1 MSNEKPI
8 KDMTDDELSEAEP
21 IAFPKAVER
30 LTDEKL
36 SDEVAVVLKYS
47 GRSLPNGLHSADCE
61 LLAELKRRFDAML
74 TSRSTDDEELLAEFD
89 EVLIESY
96 PDHTVE
102 VLGKVR
108 DRLFDLTV
116 VAEATK
122 NDFAERLRSML
133 SYPDNLSGSDQAT
146 LEELLVFIA
155 PSAKSL

>member
-21 IAFPKAVER
+21 ILFPKAVER
-30 LTDEKL
+30 LTDKEL
-36 SDEVAVVLKYS
+36 SDKVDVVLKYS
-47 GRSLPNGLHSADCE
+47 SRYLPDGLHSADCE
-61 LLAELKRRFDAML
+61 LLAELKRRFDVTVA
-74 TSRSTDDEELLAEFD
+74 SRSTDDEQLLAEFD

-96 PDHTVE
+96 PDHTLE

-116 VAEATK
+116 VAEVTQKDLAK
-122 NDFAERLRSML
+122 RLSSML

-146 LEELLVFIA
+146 LEELLAFIA
-155 PSAKSL
+155 PPAKSL